1 MSSSDLKNW
10 PIFSLL
16 ESKFIATI
24 RMALVY
30 GNLGNEALIVT
41 KDGMVYGLGCNITG
55 CLGTGDAHST
65 LHPKKVEALCEKGV
79 RTFAYGSGPHVLA
92 LTNKGE
98 VYSWGHNGFCE
109 LGNGSSNHGLT
120 PTHIGMPLSEKVV
133 VDIACGSHHS
143 LALTDEGEVYAWGQ
157 NNCGQVGSG
166 ISSNQG
172 APRKVNSALTGK
184 KVVSITCGQTYSMAV
199 TDSGEVYGWGHNGVG
214 QLGNGNYT
222 NQLSPCKVASLVGVV
237 IEKVACGYAHT
248 LALSDEGVLY
258 VWGSNS
264 YGQLGLGNKTN
275 ACVPVK
281 LSVPEMGR
289 VSDVAALHYNHISV
303 AIGEGHKVFMWGQ
316 CRGQSI
322 TVPTSTPLAHLHDA
336 LACYASPSVMH
347 RPLVLYAEEEM
358 SIVDCLRQAF
368 DDPTTSDLTIQV
380 QEKPIHV
387 HKAVLKIRCQYFR
400 NMFQECW
407 TENNQSVIQHDQFSH
422 DVYKSFLKYLYTDEV
437 DLPPENAL
445 ELLDLANVY
454 IETQLKRRCVQII
467 KQGITVLN
475 VAFLYSTAI
484 EYNAQELEDFCFKF
498 ALNHMTAV
506 IQTPNFAKLDE
517 ATVKTFI
524 IKAAQAGA
532 FKT

>member
-1 MSSSDLKNW
+1 MSSFDLKNW

-16 ESKFIATI
+16 ESKFIASI
-24 RMALVY
+24 QMVVVY

-41 KDGMVYGLGCNITG
+41 KDDMVYGLGCNITG

-65 LHPKKVEALCEKGV
+65 LHPKKVEALCEKGIK
-79 RTFAYGSGPHVLA
+79 TFAYGSGPHVLA
-92 LTNKGE
+92 LTDKGE

-120 PTHIGMPLSEKVV
+120 PTPVGMPLSEKVV
-133 VDIACGSHHS
+133 IDIACGSHHS

-172 APRKVNSALTGK
+172 APRKINSSLTGK

-199 TDSGEVYGWGHNGVG
+199 TNNGEIYGWGHNGVG
-214 QLGNGNYT
+214 QLGNGTYT
-222 NQLSPCKVASLVGVV
+222 NQLNPCKVTGLIGIV

-275 ACVPVK
+275 ACVPMK

-289 VSDVAALHYNHISV
+289 VSDIAALHYNHISV

-322 TVPTSTPLAHLHDA
+322 TVPTPTLLAHLHDA

-347 RPLVLYAEEEM
+347 RPLFLYAAEEM
-358 SIVDCLRQAF
+358 NIVDCLKQAF
-368 DDPTTSDLTIQV
+368 DDSTTSDLIIQV
-380 QEKPIHV
+380 QARPIYV

-400 NMFQECW
+400 TMFQECW
-407 TENNQSVIQHDQFSH
+407 MENNQSVLHHDQFSH
-422 DVYKSFLKYLYTDEV
+422 DVFKSFLKYLYTDEV

-454 IETQLKRRCVQII
+454 CETQLKRRCVQII

-475 VAFLYSTAI
+475 VAYLYRTAMN
-484 EYNAQELEDFCFKF
+484 YNIQELEEFCFKF

-506 IQTPNFAKLDE
+506 IQTSNFGTLDE
-517 ATVKTFI
+517 ETVKTFI
-524 IKAAQAGA
+524 IKAARAGA